1 MKEIAI
7 KLSDFFSNAV
17 TNFKSPKFENFDILS
32 KNIDHSSLKAIIKS
46 RKHSSII
53 AIASE
58 FTTEGFSFN
67 AITIE
72 YAFKEISMLDSS
84 KVMQA
89 TDIPVKL
96 IKGNSNFFAGQ
107 ICLYFNESI
116 GKIKFP
122 DF

>member
-1 MKEIAI
+1 MKLAQEDDNLITYEEEIPI
-7 KLSDFFSNAV
+7 KLSDFFWNAV

-32 KNIDHSSLKAIIKS
+32 KNIDHSSLKAIVKY

-58 FTTEGFSFN
+58 FATEGFFFN

-84 KVMQA
+84 KSCRLLTYQ
-89 TDIPVKL
+89 
-96 IKGNSNFFAGQ
+96 
-107 ICLYFNESI
+107 
-116 GKIKFP
+116 
-122 DF
+122 